1 MSYVTAFFSGEYNIK
16 LVYHT
21 AKAVIRDDG
30 SHVSLHTLHI
40 CDHYIY
46 MYIQNDIYISKAF
59 RRLGQPPQPS
69 NVNHPN
75 PLKGSTSIGIRLHK
89 TYVPIIV
96 NLTQI

>member
-1 MSYVTAFFSGEYNIK
+1 
-16 LVYHT
+16 
-21 AKAVIRDDG
+21 
-30 SHVSLHTLHI
+30 
-40 CDHYIY
+40 

-75 PLKGSTSIGIRLHK
+75 PLKASTSIGIRLHK